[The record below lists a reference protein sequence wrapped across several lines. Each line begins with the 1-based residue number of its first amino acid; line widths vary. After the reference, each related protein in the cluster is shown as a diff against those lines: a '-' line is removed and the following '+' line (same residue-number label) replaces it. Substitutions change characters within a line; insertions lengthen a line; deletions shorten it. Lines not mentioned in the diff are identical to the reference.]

1 MLREFGYGVVTAAN
15 GAEALRAIIEQ
26 SAIRLLLTDVGLPGG
41 MDGTPDRRCMR
52 SAHLLHRPG
61 AGTAARSA
69 HPLADALMQKTGAKK
84 FYLPSPDYI
93 WPHVMNT
100 KSVNWSP
107 PTAA

>member
-52 SAHLLHRPG
+52 SAH
-61 AGTAARSA
+61 
-69 HPLADALMQKTGAKK
+69 PLADALMQKTGAKK